1 MNAVI
6 LSCTT
11 LTDYVHAAQKACH
24 TNYPV
29 VWLDRQ
35 YHVEPQQ
42 MREQILAALRAL
54 PEEIDTVL
62 VAMGFCGGSWQ
73 DVTSSRRL
81 IIPRV
86 DDCVS
91 LVMTTTDEVRP
102 CTKEMGH
109 MYVFGGSSGGF
120 SIGGIYEALR
130 KEHDAETAQIVF
142 DMMFENYR
150 NVDIVD
156 TGLYDCYDP
165 DYVEA
170 VQTDADRIQAELSYV
185 DGSNLL
191 LEKLLSGRWD
201 RQFFVLEPGGT
212 LRQGAFFDV

>member
-11 LTDYVHAAQKACH
+11 LQDYVHAAQVACH
-24 TNYPV
+24 TSFPV
-29 VWLDRQ
+29 VWLDRF
-35 YHVEPQQ
+35 YHVEPQR
-42 MREQILAALRAL
+42 MRQHILDTMETL
-54 PEEIDTVL
+54 PEEVDTVL

-73 DVTSSRRL
+73 DVVCTRKVV
-81 IIPRV
+81 IPRV

-91 LVMTTTDEVRP
+91 LVMTTSEELNP

-109 MYVFGGSSGGF
+109 MYVFGDGDEGGF
-120 SIGGIYEALR
+120 SIGGIYEGLVR
-130 KEHDAETAQIVF
+130 EHGEETAEIVF

-165 DYVEA
+165 AFVEK
-170 VQTDADRIQAELSYV
+170 VQKDADRIHADLDFV
-185 DGSNLL
+185 PGSNLL
-191 LEKLLSGRWD
+191 LEKLVSGRWD
-201 RQFFVLEPGGT
+201 EQFVVVEPGTNITQGT
-212 LRQGAFFDV
+212 FF